1 MENTGLPFTSRFNS
15 QITTELKGETIT
27 KSDLGL
33 QDYNSNIK
41 IDVCTTNDGRCSKES
56 KPFIEDSIQGN
67 SITTQ
72 ANILM
77 QSYDHSTTFYR
88 FIKGCFTDKWG
99 SSECNFAYS
108 PDAKILL
115 EVSQK

>member
-1 MENTGLPFTSRFNS
+1 MESTGLPFTSRFS
-15 QITTELKGETIT
+15 AKILIDLKNNTIT

-33 QDYNSNIK
+33 QDYNSNMGINVCSSTPCSIITVSLIK
-41 IDVCTTNDGRCSKES
+41 
-56 KPFIEDSIQGN
+56 DSIQGN